1 MKKICLLLS
10 IIVCLTFCL
19 SPAALYAEDLQDPAV
34 TENVTVPEEGEDVPS
49 DDITGTEDIVEEN
62 LQITAVIAKDGK
74 VNLSWEAVS
83 ADAIYAVM
91 RAVSENGE
99 YKGIASVS
107 GMEGTVCYTDNAL
120 VPAEIRYYKVAR
132 IEDGK
137 TVKESNIVSVKMP
150 LTPPAAVKTSL
161 VDGKYVKVSWN
172 KVAGATGY
180 KVYRSLS
187 KTGTYKLLKTVK
199 STSYTDKTVYSGEGF
214 YYKVL
219 AYKSGAEAVSS
230 SLSAYAAYYTKP
242 LVPKI
247 KAVNNNGSIKV
258 SWGKVARAQL
268 YYVYRRNAEGKYVKI
283 GETKNLSYTD
293 KKGKKN
299 DFLYYKVRAVYKQ
312 DGKTIASNYST
323 TYKVLSRYVNPKKK
337 MVALTFD
344 DGPSKHTKKIV
355 DCLYKYDSAAT
366 FFVVGNRIN
375 SYKSVVKHT
384 ADRGCE
390 VANHSYSH
398 PILTGLS
405 SKSIKSQISKTNK
418 KIKSVTGQTPKIA
431 RVPGGGFN
439 SKVKAAVDMPII
451 QWSDDTLDW
460 KTRSKKKT
468 VDYVMKHVQDGDI
481 ILMHDLHE
489 PTMKAALE
497 LIPKLKKKGYQIVT
511 VSELAKYRGYK
522 LKDGKVY
529 YSFR

>member
-1 MKKICLLLS
+1 M
-10 IIVCLTFCL
+10 
-19 SPAALYAEDLQDPAV
+19 LYAEGIQEPAV
-34 TENVTVPEEGEDVPS
+34 KEDVAQPEAGEDVPA
-49 DDITGTEDIVEEN
+49 DDGNGQEAIAEEK
-62 LQITAVIAKDGK
+62 LQIKSSVNKDGTVK
-74 VNLSWEAVS
+74 LSWEAVS
-83 ADAIYAVM
+83 VDAIYVVM
-91 RAVSENGE
+91 RAASEKGE

-107 GMEGTVCYTDNAL
+107 GNEGAVSFTDSAL

-132 IEDGK
+132 LEGEE
-137 TVKESNIVSVKMP
+137 TVIVSNTVSVKMP
-150 LTPPAAVKTSL
+150 LTPPAAVKTSP
-161 VDGKYVKVSWN
+161 VDGKYVTIRWN
-172 KVAGATGY
+172 KVSGATGY

-199 STSYTDKTVYSGEGF
+199 STSYTDKSVYSGEGF

-219 AYKSGAEAVSS
+219 AYKSGVDSVSS
-230 SLSAYAAYYTKP
+230 KLSSYAAYYTKP
-242 LVPKI
+242 LAPKI
-247 KAVNNNGSIKV
+247 KASNNNGSIKV
-258 SWGKVARAQL
+258 SWGKVNRAQL
-268 YYVYRRNAEGKYVKI
+268 YYIYRKNSEGKYVKI
-283 GETKNLSYTD
+283 GETKKLSYTD

-299 DFLYYKVRAVYKQ
+299 AFLYYKVRAVYKQ
-312 DGKTIASNYST
+312 DGRVIKSNSSKYT
-323 TYKVLSRYVNPKKK
+323 KVLSRYVNPDKK

-344 DGPSKHTKKIV
+344 DGPSKYTKKIV

-418 KIKSVTGQTPKIA
+418 KIKAVTGQTPKIA

-439 SKVKAAVDMPII
+439 SKVKDAVDMPII

-468 VDYVMKHVQDGDI
+468 VDYVMKNVQDGDI